1 MAIVA
6 LTATSRSAT
15 PFALTKTT
23 LNSTD
28 TFTVAY
34 VQGNNQVLEVD
45 NGTGGSLNVVITGST
60 APATYTVPN
69 SGGATVTTSSKTIPV
84 AAGARQC
91 ILLDQ
96 MSLFLSGAVT
106 LTATGT
112 MTATLLN
119 G

>member
-23 LNSTD
+23 LNNSD
-28 TFTVAY
+28 TFTIAY
-34 VQGNNQVLEVD
+34 VRGNGQILEVD
-45 NGTGGSLNVVITGST
+45 NGTGGSLNVVLTGST
-60 APATYTVPN
+60 AQPTTVVPG
-69 SGGATVTTSSKTIPV
+69 SGGTTITTSSKTVAV
-84 AAGARQC
+84 AAGARQA
-91 ILLDQ
+91 ILLDELHLYLAG
-96 MSLFLSGAVT
+96 SVT